1 MKAIT
6 CLLLLITCFYGDV
19 PKISVTDAEKVLGQ
33 TARMSASS
41 GEEKN
46 GVSKQRYTY
55 VAIADTLSH
64 LYYLSAQ
71 YPVITAAQ
79 KAYAAIVAGNV
90 GMPGQEKITGLG
102 DEAFFHTDKQ
112 HFYLIIFRK
121 KDQVITLKVN
131 KLTGKTSAPELRK
144 LAAKLEHNV

>member
-1 MKAIT
+1 M
-6 CLLLLITCFYGDV
+6 
-19 PKISVTDAEKVLGQ
+19 
-33 TARMSASS
+33 
-41 GEEKN
+41 
-46 GVSKQRYTY
+46 
-55 VAIADTLSH
+55 AIADTLSH
-64 LYYLSAQ
+64 LYYMSAK
-71 YPVITAAQ
+71 YPAITAAQ
-79 KAYAAIVAGNV
+79 EAYTAIVAGNT

-144 LAAKLEHNV
+144 LAAKLEHSL